1 MTFWTICPKII
12 KHHSSRKG
20 EYKLDHSVRAYLER
34 ITVDKLQLI
43 LDSESFDNTDAMG
56 DAILQDL
63 LETMIARNDKE
74 NGIWTEYIRKIQINK
89 TN

>member
-1 MTFWTICPKII
+1 
-12 KHHSSRKG
+12 
-20 EYKLDHSVRAYLER
+20 
-34 ITVDKLQLI
+34 
-43 LDSESFDNTDAMG
+43 MG

-74 NGIWTEYIRKIQINK
+74 NGIWTEYIRKIQTNK